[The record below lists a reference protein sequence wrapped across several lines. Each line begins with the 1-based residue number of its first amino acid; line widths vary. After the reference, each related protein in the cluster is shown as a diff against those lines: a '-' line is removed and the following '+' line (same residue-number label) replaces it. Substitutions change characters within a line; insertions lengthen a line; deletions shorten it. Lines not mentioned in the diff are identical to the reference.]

1 MFIFCI
7 LTEPFFYIIMTD
19 SILKKRGKASVI
31 RFMSATQTNDKEYL
45 FERMP
50 VPGAV
55 MQLSLPIV
63 ISSLVTILY
72 NLADTFFVGMLN
84 DPVQNAAV
92 TLVYPVVLAFNAV
105 NNLFGV
111 GVSSAMSRHLGC
123 KEYEQ
128 VRTCSAFG
136 FYGALISGLLF
147 SVTCTLFQMPLL
159 ALLGTDEQ
167 TLGATVGYM
176 SWTVCCGALP
186 AILNVVQSY
195 MVRSEGSTLHAS
207 IGTMSG
213 CILNIVLDPIFILPW
228 GFNMGAAGAGLA
240 TFLSNCV
247 ACLYF
252 IVLARIKKGNTYVCM
267 NPFQLRKLNGK
278 QVRNILG
285 VGIPAAIQNLLN
297 VLGTAILNSFTAPF
311 GAPAIAAMGISQ
323 KLYMIPMQIAL
334 GFSQGIMPLVSY
346 TYASGNRKRMK
357 QAILFGLKVIVCFLL
372 VLTVGYMIGAP
383 AMIRSFMD
391 SNEIVGYGTRF
402 LRVMSLGFVFLCVDF
417 LAVGVF
423 QALGM
428 GRQALIFAICRK
440 LVLEI
445 PLLFVMNW
453 LYPLYGLPFAQLI
466 TEVFLSIMGLIMLRR
481 VFRQS
486 EHH

>member
-1 MFIFCI
+1 MNQ
-7 LTEPFFYIIMTD
+7 
-19 SILKKRGKASVI
+19 
-31 RFMSATQTNDKEYL
+31 TQDKEYL

-84 DPVQNAAV
+84 NPVENAAV
-92 TLVYPVVLAFNAV
+92 TLVYPVTLAFNAV

-111 GVSSAMSRHLGC
+111 GVSSAMSRHLGR
-123 KEYEQ
+123 KAYDQ
-128 VRTCSAFG
+128 VRVCSAFG
-136 FYGALISGLLF
+136 FYGAMISGLLF
-147 SVTCTLFQMPLL
+147 SALCILFRLPLL
-159 ALLGTDEQ
+159 TLLGTDAQ
-167 TLGATVGYM
+167 TLDATAGYLH
-176 SWTVCCGALP
+176 WTVCCGALP

-213 CILNIVLDPIFILPW
+213 CLLNIVLDPIFILPW
-228 GFNMGAAGAGLA
+228 GLNMRAAGAGLA

-252 IVLARIKKGNTYVCM
+252 VVLARIKKGKTFVSM
-267 NPFQLRKLNGK
+267 DLRLLPKLTAE
-278 QVRNILG
+278 QIRDILG
-285 VGIPAAIQNLLN
+285 VGIPTSIQNLLN
-297 VLGTAILNSFTAPF
+297 VTGTTLLNNFTAPF
-311 GAPAIAAMGISQ
+311 GAAAIAAMGISQ
-323 KLYMIPMQIAL
+323 KLYMIPMQVSL

-346 TYASGNRKRMK
+346 NYASGNRKRMK
-357 QAILFGLKVIVCFLL
+357 QTILFAMRIIVCSMLF
-372 VLTVGYMIGAP
+372 LTVVYVLSAP
-383 AMIRSFMD
+383 AMIRAFMD
-391 SNEIVGYGTRF
+391 SEEIIAYGSRF
-402 LRVMSLGFVFLCVDF
+402 LRVMSLGFVFLCTDF

-428 GRQALIFAICRK
+428 GRNALLFAICRK

-445 PLLFVMNW
+445 PLLFLLNHF
-453 LYPLYGLPFAQLI
+453 YPLYGLPFAQLI
-466 TEVFLSIMGLIMLRR
+466 TEIFLSCLGVIMLRR
-481 VFRQS
+481 IFRA
-486 EHH
+486 EVH

>member
-1 MFIFCI
+1 MNQ
-7 LTEPFFYIIMTD
+7 
-19 SILKKRGKASVI
+19 
-31 RFMSATQTNDKEYL
+31 TQDKEYL

-84 DPVQNAAV
+84 NPVENAAV
-92 TLVYPVVLAFNAV
+92 TLVYPVTLAFNAV

-111 GVSSAMSRHLGC
+111 GVSSAMSRHLGR
-123 KEYEQ
+123 KAYDQ
-128 VRTCSAFG
+128 VRVCSAFG
-136 FYGALISGLLF
+136 FYGAMISGLLF
-147 SVTCTLFQMPLL
+147 SALCILFRLPLL
-159 ALLGTDEQ
+159 TLLGTDAQ
-167 TLGATVGYM
+167 TLDATAGYLH
-176 SWTVCCGALP
+176 WTVCCGALP

-213 CILNIVLDPIFILPW
+213 CLLNIVLDPIFILPW
-228 GFNMGAAGAGLA
+228 GLNMGAAGAGLA

-252 IVLARIKKGNTYVCM
+252 VVLARIKKGKTFVSM
-267 NPFQLRKLNGK
+267 DLRLLPKLTAE
-278 QVRNILG
+278 QIRDILG
-285 VGIPAAIQNLLN
+285 VGIPASIQNLLN
-297 VLGTAILNSFTAPF
+297 VTGTTLLNNFTAPF
-311 GAPAIAAMGISQ
+311 GAAAIAAMGISQ
-323 KLYMIPMQIAL
+323 KLYMIPMQVSL

-346 TYASGNRKRMK
+346 NYASGNRKRMK
-357 QAILFGLKVIVCFLL
+357 QTILFAMRIIVCSMLF
-372 VLTVGYMIGAP
+372 LTVVYYLSAP
-383 AMIRSFMD
+383 AMIRAFMD
-391 SNEIVGYGTRF
+391 SEEIIAYGSRF
-402 LRVMSLGFVFLCVDF
+402 LRVMSLGFVFLCTDF

-428 GRQALIFAICRK
+428 GRNALLFAICRK

-445 PLLFVMNW
+445 PLLFLLNHF
-453 LYPLYGLPFAQLI
+453 YPLYGLPFAQLI
-466 TEVFLSIMGLIMLRR
+466 TEIFLSCLGVIMLRR
-481 VFRQS
+481 IFRA
-486 EHH
+486 EVH

>member
-1 MFIFCI
+1 MNQ
-7 LTEPFFYIIMTD
+7 
-19 SILKKRGKASVI
+19 
-31 RFMSATQTNDKEYL
+31 TQDKEYL

-84 DPVQNAAV
+84 NPVENAAV
-92 TLVYPVVLAFNAV
+92 TLVYPVTLAFNAV

-111 GVSSAMSRHLGC
+111 GVSSAMSRHLGR
-123 KEYEQ
+123 KAYDQ
-128 VRTCSAFG
+128 VRVCSAFG
-136 FYGALISGLLF
+136 FYGAMISGLLF
-147 SVTCTLFQMPLL
+147 SALCILFRLPLL
-159 ALLGTDEQ
+159 TLLGTDAQ
-167 TLGATVGYM
+167 TLDATAGYLH
-176 SWTVCCGALP
+176 WTVCCGALP

-213 CILNIVLDPIFILPW
+213 CLLNIVLDPIFILPW
-228 GFNMGAAGAGLA
+228 GLNMGAAGAGLA

-252 IVLARIKKGNTYVCM
+252 VVLARVKKGKTFVSM
-267 NPFQLRKLNGK
+267 DPRLLPKLTAE
-278 QVRNILG
+278 QVRDILG
-285 VGIPAAIQNLLN
+285 VGIPASIQNLLN
-297 VLGTAILNSFTAPF
+297 VTGTTLLNNFTAPF
-311 GAPAIAAMGISQ
+311 GAAAIAAMGISQ
-323 KLYMIPMQIAL
+323 KLYMIPMQVSL

-346 TYASGNRKRMK
+346 NYASGNRKRMK
-357 QAILFGLKVIVCFLL
+357 QTILFAMRIIVCSMLF
-372 VLTVGYMIGAP
+372 LTVVYYLSAP
-383 AMIRSFMD
+383 AMIRAFMD
-391 SNEIVGYGTRF
+391 SEEIIAYGSRF
-402 LRVMSLGFVFLCVDF
+402 LRVMSLSFVFLCTDF

-428 GRQALIFAICRK
+428 GRNALLFAICRK

-445 PLLFVMNW
+445 PLLFLLNHF
-453 LYPLYGLPFAQLI
+453 YPLYGLPFAQLI
-466 TEVFLSIMGLIMLRR
+466 TEIFLSCLGVIMLRR
-481 VFRQS
+481 IFRA
-486 EHH
+486 EVH

>member
-1 MFIFCI
+1 MRE
-7 LTEPFFYIIMTD
+7 TAP
-19 SILKKRGKASVI
+19 K
-31 RFMSATQTNDKEYL
+31 DKEYL

-72 NLADTFFVGMLN
+72 NLADTFFVGMLG

-92 TLVYPVVLAFNAV
+92 TLVYPVTLAFNAV

-111 GVSSAMSRHLGC
+111 GVSSAMSRNLGS

-136 FYGALISGLLF
+136 FYGAFFSGLLF
-147 SVTCTLFQMPLL
+147 CLACTLFRAPLL
-159 ALLGTDEQ
+159 TLLGTDAQ
-167 TLGATVGYM
+167 TLNATAGYLR
-176 SWTVCCGALP
+176 WTVCFGALP

-195 MVRSEGSTLHAS
+195 MVRSEGSPLHAS

-213 CILNIVLDPIFILPW
+213 CFLNILLDPIFILPW
-228 GFNMGAAGAGLA
+228 GLNMGAAGAGLA

-252 IVLARIKKGNTYVCM
+252 ILLARIKKGSTFVTM
-267 NPFQLRKLNGK
+267 DPRQLRSLTGK

-285 VGIPAAIQNLLN
+285 VGIPASIQNLLN
-297 VLGTAILNSFTAPF
+297 VLGTTILNNFTAPY
-311 GAPAIAAMGISQ
+311 GAAAIAAMGISQ
-323 KLYMIPMQIAL
+323 KLYMIPMQVSL

-346 TYASGNRKRMK
+346 TYASGNRPRMK
-357 QAILFGLKVIVCFLL
+357 QAILFALRIIVCSMLLLSAVYFL
-372 VLTVGYMIGAP
+372 GAP
-383 AMIRSFMD
+383 AMIRAFMD
-391 SNEIVGYGTRF
+391 SGEIVAYGTRF
-402 LRVMSLGFVFLCVDF
+402 LRVMCLGFVFLCTDF

-428 GRQALIFAICRK
+428 GRNALVFAICRK

-445 PLLFVMNW
+445 PLLFLMNH

-466 TEVFLSIMGLIMLRR
+466 TEVFLSCMGILMLRR
-481 VFRQS
+481 IMREQ
-486 EHH
+486 HHVT

>member
-1 MFIFCI
+1 MNQ
-7 LTEPFFYIIMTD
+7 
-19 SILKKRGKASVI
+19 
-31 RFMSATQTNDKEYL
+31 TQDKEYL

-84 DPVQNAAV
+84 NPVENAAV
-92 TLVYPVVLAFNAV
+92 TLVYPVTLAFNAV

-111 GVSSAMSRHLGC
+111 GVSSAMSRHLGR
-123 KEYEQ
+123 KAYDQ
-128 VRTCSAFG
+128 VRVCSAFG
-136 FYGALISGLLF
+136 FYGAMISGLLF
-147 SVTCTLFQMPLL
+147 SALCILFRLPLL
-159 ALLGTDEQ
+159 TLLGTDAQ
-167 TLGATVGYM
+167 TLDATAGYLH
-176 SWTVCCGALP
+176 WTVCCGALP

-213 CILNIVLDPIFILPW
+213 CLLNIVLDPIFILPW
-228 GFNMGAAGAGLA
+228 GLNMGAAGAGLA

-252 IVLARIKKGNTYVCM
+252 VVLARIKKGKTFVSM
-267 NPFQLRKLNGK
+267 DLRLLPKLTAE
-278 QVRNILG
+278 QIRDILG
-285 VGIPAAIQNLLN
+285 VGIPASTQNLLN
-297 VLGTAILNSFTAPF
+297 VTGTTLLNNFTAPF
-311 GAPAIAAMGISQ
+311 GAAAIAAMGISQ
-323 KLYMIPMQIAL
+323 KLYMIPMQVSL

-346 TYASGNRKRMK
+346 NYASGNRKRMK
-357 QAILFGLKVIVCFLL
+357 QTILFAMRIIVCSMLF
-372 VLTVGYMIGAP
+372 LTVVYVLSAP
-383 AMIRSFMD
+383 AMIRAFMD
-391 SNEIVGYGTRF
+391 SEEIIAYGTRF
-402 LRVMSLGFVFLCVDF
+402 LRVMSLGFVFLCTDF

-428 GRQALIFAICRK
+428 GRNALLFAICRK

-445 PLLFVMNW
+445 PLLFLLNHF
-453 LYPLYGLPFAQLI
+453 YPLYGLPFAQLI
-466 TEVFLSIMGLIMLRR
+466 TEIFLSCLGVIMLRR
-481 VFRQS
+481 IFRA
-486 EHH
+486 EVH

>member
-1 MFIFCI
+1 MQ
-7 LTEPFFYIIMTD
+7 ESESHAPMN
-19 SILKKRGKASVI
+19 K
-31 RFMSATQTNDKEYL
+31 TQDKEYL

-84 DPVQNAAV
+84 NPVENAAV
-92 TLVYPVVLAFNAV
+92 TLVYPVTLAFNAV
-105 NNLFGV
+105 NSLFGV
-111 GVSSAMSRHLGC
+111 GVSSAMSRNLGC
-123 KEYEQ
+123 KEYNQ
-128 VRTCSAFG
+128 VRICSAFG
-136 FYGALISGLLF
+136 FYGALASGLLF
-147 SVTCTLFQMPLL
+147 SLPCTVFRTPLL
-159 ALLGTDEQ
+159 ALLGTDAQ
-167 TLGATVGYM
+167 TLDATMGYM
-176 SWTVCCGALP
+176 KWTVLCGALP

-213 CILNIVLDPIFILPW
+213 CLLNIVLDPIFILPW
-228 GFNMGAAGAGLA
+228 GLNMGAAGAGLA
-240 TFLSNCV
+240 TFLSNCM

-252 IVLARIKKGNTYVCM
+252 VVLARFKKGNTFVCM
-267 NPFQLRKLNGK
+267 DPRMLRKLTGK

-285 VGIPAAIQNLLN
+285 VGIPASIQNLLN
-297 VLGTAILNSFTAPF
+297 VLGSTLLNNFTAPF
-311 GAPAIAAMGISQ
+311 GAAAIAAMGISQ
-323 KLYMIPMQIAL
+323 KLYMIPMQVAL

-357 QAILFGLKVIVCFLL
+357 AAIVFALRIIVASMLAITMVYCL
-372 VLTVGYMIGAP
+372 GAP
-383 AMIRSFMD
+383 AMIRAFMD
-391 SNEIVGYGTRF
+391 STEIVDYGTRF
-402 LRVMSLGFVFLCVDF
+402 LRVMSLGFVFLCTDF
-417 LAVGVF
+417 LTVGVF

-428 GRQALIFAICRK
+428 GRNALLFAICRK

-445 PLLFVMNW
+445 PLLVLLNR

-466 TEVFLSIMGLIMLRR
+466 TEVILCCMGVLMLRR
-481 VFRQS
+481 IFRA
-486 EHH
+486 EGPR

>member
-1 MFIFCI
+1 MNQ
-7 LTEPFFYIIMTD
+7 
-19 SILKKRGKASVI
+19 
-31 RFMSATQTNDKEYL
+31 TQDKEYL

-84 DPVQNAAV
+84 NPVENAAV
-92 TLVYPVVLAFNAV
+92 TLVYPVTLAFNAV

-111 GVSSAMSRHLGC
+111 GVSSAMSRHLGR
-123 KEYEQ
+123 KAYDQ
-128 VRTCSAFG
+128 VRVCSAFG
-136 FYGALISGLLF
+136 FYGAMISGLLF
-147 SVTCTLFQMPLL
+147 SALCILFRLPLL
-159 ALLGTDEQ
+159 TLLGTDAQ
-167 TLGATVGYM
+167 TLDATAGYLH
-176 SWTVCCGALP
+176 WTVCCGALP

-213 CILNIVLDPIFILPW
+213 CLLNIVLDPIFILPW
-228 GFNMGAAGAGLA
+228 GLNMGAAGAGLA

-252 IVLARIKKGNTYVCM
+252 VVLARIKKGKTFVSM
-267 NPFQLRKLNGK
+267 DLRLLPKLTAE
-278 QVRNILG
+278 QIRDILG
-285 VGIPAAIQNLLN
+285 VGIPASIQNLLN
-297 VLGTAILNSFTAPF
+297 VTGTTLLNNFTAPF
-311 GAPAIAAMGISQ
+311 GAAAIAAMGISQ
-323 KLYMIPMQIAL
+323 KLYMIPMQVSL

-346 TYASGNRKRMK
+346 NYASGNRKRMK
-357 QAILFGLKVIVCFLL
+357 QTILFAMRIIVCSMLF
-372 VLTVGYMIGAP
+372 LTVVYYLSAP
-383 AMIRSFMD
+383 AMIRTFMD
-391 SNEIVGYGTRF
+391 SEEIIAYGSRF
-402 LRVMSLGFVFLCVDF
+402 LRVMSLGFVFLCTDF

-428 GRQALIFAICRK
+428 GRNALLFAICRK

-445 PLLFVMNW
+445 PLLFLLNHF
-453 LYPLYGLPFAQLI
+453 YPLYGLPFAQLI
-466 TEVFLSIMGLIMLRR
+466 TEIFLSCLGVIMLRR
-481 VFRQS
+481 IFRA
-486 EHH
+486 EVH

>member
-1 MFIFCI
+1 MGALSVVTESHFCTI
-7 LTEPFFYIIMTD
+7 LIE
-19 SILKKRGKASVI
+19 SQNSKKV
-31 RFMSATQTNDKEYL
+31 SAFCTMNQTQDKEYL

-84 DPVQNAAV
+84 NPVENAAV
-92 TLVYPVVLAFNAV
+92 TLVYPVTLAFNAV

-111 GVSSAMSRHLGC
+111 GVSSAMSRHLGR
-123 KEYEQ
+123 KAYDQ
-128 VRTCSAFG
+128 VRVCSAFG
-136 FYGALISGLLF
+136 FYGAMISGLLF
-147 SVTCTLFQMPLL
+147 SALCILFRLPLL
-159 ALLGTDEQ
+159 TLLGTDAQ
-167 TLGATVGYM
+167 TLDATAGYLH
-176 SWTVCCGALP
+176 WTVCCGALP

-213 CILNIVLDPIFILPW
+213 CLLNIVLDPIFILPW
-228 GFNMGAAGAGLA
+228 GLNMGAAGAGLA

-252 IVLARIKKGNTYVCM
+252 VVLARIKKGKTFVSM
-267 NPFQLRKLNGK
+267 DLRLLPKLTAE
-278 QVRNILG
+278 QIRDILG
-285 VGIPAAIQNLLN
+285 VGIPASTQNLLN
-297 VLGTAILNSFTAPF
+297 VTGTTLLNNFTAPF
-311 GAPAIAAMGISQ
+311 GAAAIAAMGISQ
-323 KLYMIPMQIAL
+323 KLYMIPMQVSL

-346 TYASGNRKRMK
+346 NYASGNRKRMK
-357 QAILFGLKVIVCFLL
+357 QTILFAMRIIVCSMLF
-372 VLTVGYMIGAP
+372 LTVVYYLSAP
-383 AMIRSFMD
+383 AMIRAFMD
-391 SNEIVGYGTRF
+391 SEEIIAYGSRF
-402 LRVMSLGFVFLCVDF
+402 LRVMSLGFVFLCTDF

-428 GRQALIFAICRK
+428 GRNALLFAICRK

-445 PLLFVMNW
+445 PLLFLLNHF
-453 LYPLYGLPFAQLI
+453 YPLYGLPFAQLI
-466 TEVFLSIMGLIMLRR
+466 TEIFLSCLGVIMLRR
-481 VFRQS
+481 IFRA
-486 EHH
+486 EVH

>member
-1 MFIFCI
+1 M
-7 LTEPFFYIIMTD
+7 
-19 SILKKRGKASVI
+19 
-31 RFMSATQTNDKEYL
+31 
-45 FERMP
+45 
-50 VPGAV
+50 
-55 MQLSLPIV
+55 
-63 ISSLVTILY
+63 
-72 NLADTFFVGMLN
+72 
-84 DPVQNAAV
+84 
-92 TLVYPVVLAFNAV
+92 
-105 NNLFGV
+105 
-111 GVSSAMSRHLGC
+111 
-123 KEYEQ
+123 
-128 VRTCSAFG
+128 
-136 FYGALISGLLF
+136 
-147 SVTCTLFQMPLL
+147 CTLFQMPLL
-159 ALLGTDEQ
+159 SLLGTDAQ
-167 TLGATVGYM
+167 TLDATVGYM

-195 MVRSEGSTLHAS
+195 MVRSEGSPLHAS

-228 GFNMGAAGAGLA
+228 GLNMGAAGAGLA
-240 TFLSNCV
+240 TFLSNCI

-252 IVLARIKKGNTYVCM
+252 LVLARIKKGNTYVCM

-297 VLGTAILNSFTAPF
+297 VLGSTILNNFTAPF
-311 GAPAIAAMGISQ
+311 GAAAIAAMGISQ

-372 VLTVGYMIGAP
+372 VLTVGYLVGAP
-383 AMIRSFMD
+383 AMIRAFMD
-391 SNEIVGYGTRF
+391 SAEIVGYGTRF
-402 LRVMSLGFVFLCVDF
+402 LRVMSLGFAFLCVDF

-466 TEVFLSIMGLIMLRR
+466 TEIFLACMGLIMLRR
-481 VFRQS
+481 IFRQS